1 MKKIIL
7 LFLSLMA
14 SMIVFSQENN
24 FQSVNNE
31 KFAKIIKKK
40 KVQLIDVRTA
50 QEFSTGH
57 LPKAQN
63 IDMRQADFQE
73 KAGKELKTKYPVA
86 VYCRSGRRSKIAAQ
100 KLVTQGFEVYELN
113 TGIAQW
119 KGDIEK

>member
-1 MKKIIL
+1 MKKIIFI
-7 LFLSLMA
+7 LFTIMTSL
-14 SMIVFSQENN
+14 IVSAQDGS
-24 FQSVNNE
+24 FQSVNNDE
-31 KFAKIIKKK
+31 FSKIIKKK
-40 KVQLIDVRTA
+40 RVQIIDVRTL
-50 QEFSTGH
+50 QKYNTGH
-57 LPKAQN
+57 LPKAIN
-63 IDMRQADFQE
+63 LDIRQADFQE

>member
-31 KFAKIIKKK
+31 EFAKIIKKK

-73 KAGKELKTKYPVA
+73 KARKEL
-86 VYCRSGRRSKIAAQ
+86 
-100 KLVTQGFEVYELN
+100 
-113 TGIAQW
+113 
-119 KGDIEK
+119 EKRKNND

>member
-1 MKKIIL
+1 MFS
-7 LFLSLMA
+7 LFACGQSTD
-14 SMIVFSQENN
+14 FK
-24 FQSVNNE
+24 SVNNE
-31 KFAKIIKKK
+31 DFSKIIKKK
-40 KVQLIDVRTA
+40 KIQIVDVRSA

-57 LPKAQN
+57 LPKAKN

-113 TGIAQW
+113 TGIVKW
-119 KGDIEK
+119 DGEIEK

>member
-14 SMIVFSQENN
+14 SIIVFSQENN

-31 KFAKIIKKK
+31 EFAKIIKKK

>member
-14 SMIVFSQENN
+14 SLIVFSQENN

-31 KFAKIIKKK
+31 EFAKIIKKK

-73 KAGKELKTKYPVA
+73 KARKELKTKHPVA

-100 KLVTQGFEVYELN
+100 KLVAQGFEVYELN
-113 TGIAQW
+113 TGIIQW